1 MLKLLFCLAV
11 IIGGIFQIIDSAE
24 ILGEEMKTSYETR
37 EQGYEI

>member
-1 MLKLLFCLAV
+1 MKLLICIALIA
-11 IIGGIFQIIDSAE
+11 GGIFQIIDSAE